1 MKSFSAHRLTM
12 ILPAAIIVILLAAS
26 SCSGRN
32 GQVGPVLTAA
42 DSLMMSRPEAALD
55 TLLTLDSTVAS
66 SLRGRERADYTLL
79 MTEAR
84 YKCWLP
90 VAEDTAITKAAGYYR
105 RKGPDSRLARAL
117 MMQGAVL
124 SERGDSEGAMAAY
137 KEAEPAAERVGD
149 PEQLGLLNTR
159 IGSLYQ
165 STVVEDESAI
175 YRYRKALEYFERAGL
190 PHRVM
195 SARLSLARLL
205 MVDSSEKAQPLLE
218 SAKSMAEEYGDRM
231 CGLSALELMTYNH
244 DPETDGR
251 AIVSIVS
258 EAFSKY
264 GKVPLNS
271 AEGRIYKNLA
281 TILGYGYAGLG
292 KVDSARQVLSMM
304 PLANRQDSLGFYHL
318 QAEISKVDK
327 DWETVAKSSETVWEI
342 SKSILKEGYE
352 TQLAESELRY
362 DNAELRASLYKK
374 ERVILLS
381 GLALVAVLA
390 VVCVIARLILRL
402 FRKHKIE
409 TNRLEHSLESKTI
422 ELERLKSEKDQEEA
436 SRRSLEASLSQQISS
451 NKALIGYYNLNS
463 EAMKKLIGIFNI
475 YKEDPK
481 YFLTKAVGIAED
493 LIMHTGGYDN
503 VYTLIDTAYP
513 GFLDKLFVE
522 FPGLKDDD
530 KYLIALTCLGYPN
543 GTVSYL
549 LHISETNLSTKRTRL
564 AQKMALEKS
573 LAKYLNERL
582 ASYRLDSSDV
592 S

>member
-1 MKSFSAHRLTM
+1 M
-12 ILPAAIIVILLAAS
+12 
-26 SCSGRN
+26 
-32 GQVGPVLTAA
+32 
-42 DSLMMSRPEAALD
+42 
-55 TLLTLDSTVAS
+55 
-66 SLRGRERADYTLL
+66 
-79 MTEAR
+79 
-84 YKCWLP
+84 
-90 VAEDTAITKAAGYYR
+90 
-105 RKGPDSRLARAL
+105 
-117 MMQGAVL
+117 
-124 SERGDSEGAMAAY
+124 
-137 KEAEPAAERVGD
+137 
-149 PEQLGLLNTR
+149 
-159 IGSLYQ
+159 
-165 STVVEDESAI
+165 
-175 YRYRKALEYFERAGL
+175 
-190 PHRVM
+190 
-195 SARLSLARLL
+195 
-205 MVDSSEKAQPLLE
+205 
-218 SAKSMAEEYGDRM
+218 
-231 CGLSALELMTYNH
+231 
-244 DPETDGR
+244 
-251 AIVSIVS
+251 
-258 EAFSKY
+258 
-264 GKVPLNS
+264 
-271 AEGRIYKNLA
+271 
-281 TILGYGYAGLG
+281 
-292 KVDSARQVLSMM
+292 
-304 PLANRQDSLGFYHL
+304 
-318 QAEISKVDK
+318 
-327 DWETVAKSSETVWEI
+327 
-342 SKSILKEGYE
+342 
-352 TQLAESELRY
+352 
-362 DNAELRASLYKK
+362 
-374 ERVILLS
+374 S

-475 YKEDPK
+475 YKGDPK

-530 KYLIALTCLGYPN
+530 KYLIALTCIGYPN